1 MQKKIWDVKNKIPD
15 VSGLVKKTDNNA
27 KISDIEKKYFTTFDY
42 NKFMRDILDGKIK
55 EKELVNKF
63 NISNLIKNFDLN
75 AKLAT
80 LARKAELKAE
90 Y

>member
-1 MQKKIWDVKNKIPD
+1 
-15 VSGLVKKTDNNA
+15 
-27 KISDIEKKYFTTFDY
+27 
-42 NKFMRDILDGKIK
+42 MRDILDGKIK

-80 LARKAELKAE
+80 LAREAELKVLNIETANALLKRKQRH
-90 Y
+90 

>member
-1 MQKKIWDVKNKIPD
+1 M
-15 VSGLVKKTDNNA
+15 KKTNYDE

>member
-1 MQKKIWDVKNKIPD
+1 MH
-15 VSGLVKKTDNNA
+15 
-27 KISDIEKKYFTTFDY
+27 
-42 NKFMRDILDGKIK
+42 DILDGKIK
-55 EKELVNKF
+55 EKELANKF
-63 NISNLIKNFDLN
+63 NISDLIKNFDLM